1 MPSHTAERRVFS
13 AVGCAH
19 AQHTSTNTTSTMQ
32 TSNTTVI
39 EINGV
44 KLEVDLRT
52 ARRVENIRVGTRV
65 KVLQKKYSDTYE
77 IRHGVVIGF
86 EPFLELPTIIIAV
99 AKIEYNSATVEFVY
113 FNSKSEGI
121 QIVVSC
127 DDDLAALDKN
137 DFIKQCERETL
148 KLEAQIADIQAKKR
162 YFLDKFA
169 CYWQPVEAAV
179 KDATDGIP
187 EFTK

>member
-1 MPSHTAERRVFS
+1 
-13 AVGCAH
+13 
-19 AQHTSTNTTSTMQ
+19 MQ

-65 KVLQKKYSDTYE
+65 KVLQKKYSDSYE

-127 DDDLAALDKN
+127 DDDLAALD
-137 DFIKQCERETL
+137 DEQVTVPPFCWTAERQLTPEGETAIRAL
-148 KLEAQIADIQAKKR
+148 
-162 YFLDKFA
+162 
-169 CYWQPVEAAV
+169 AALLPQDV
-179 KDATDGIP
+179 GQ
-187 EFTK
+187 